1 MTTTNSPT
9 VGAPDS
15 CPARRGSDH
24 QPTGPGVGAPDGP
37 TVKATGHRVWCT
49 DGRRPVGFRR
59 PASECTECGPV
70 R

>member
-24 QPTGPGVGAPDGP
+24 RPEGPGVGAHER

-49 DGRRPVGFRR
+49 NGRKPVEFRV
-59 PASECTECGPV
+59 AADECRECG